1 MFDYLLMLFGLA
13 MVMSGLWLDI
23 AERQRYKRRL
33 AEQIRNCPCAE
44 HTRRE
49 PGENP
54 DREYEGEDVKTA
66 RQLQWRLRVAARS
79 TRNPPRTRPEGSE
92 NHG

>member
-1 MFDYLLMLFGLA
+1 MFDCLLMLFGLA

-44 HTRRE
+44 HTRLRE
-49 PGENP
+49 EESRDP
-54 DREYEGEDVKTA
+54 DREYEGEDV
-66 RQLQWRLRVAARS
+66 
-79 TRNPPRTRPEGSE
+79 E
-92 NHG
+92 NCGVKKSG